1 MGHRPTISYLEV
13 PHTNPHPHTN
23 HAHVSPVALVSPL
36 LHPTLR
42 QVVQQTLKSLQAMTN
57 DDNINKLVGLFVY
70 YRSKVRGWASQA
82 SQSGVHFEVRAG
94 DHRRTSKSNCHFEVE
109 YSLRSRIFTSK
120 SSIYFEVEHSLRSA
134 VGVPVESVRDC
145 LSPCIPPHHGP
156 FHPFPPVIQEMV
168 AISAR
173 PDGSVAAVQ
182 VRLCPAW
189 KCMGANGGPLTSRHT
204 NPLPPWPPCSDRYQ
218 RCALS
223 LAGKASYVTPTRAPH
238 LPAFGPTSDSHLTRH
253 RPSPLYSTHN

>member
-1 MGHRPTISYLEV
+1 
-13 PHTNPHPHTN
+13 
-23 HAHVSPVALVSPL
+23 
-36 LHPTLR
+36 
-42 QVVQQTLKSLQAMTN
+42 MTN

-109 YSLRSRIFTSK
+109 YSLRSRAFTSK
-120 SSIYFEVEHSLRSA
+120 PSIYFEVEHSLRSA

-182 VRLCPAW
+182 VRLWPAW
-189 KCMGANGGPLTSRHT
+189 KNSVQPFKPSHPGTPTLSLNGRHAGA
-204 NPLPPWPPCSDRYQ
+204 PLPCLEMHGRKW
-218 RCALS
+218 
-223 LAGKASYVTPTRAPH
+223 RAPH
-238 LPAFGPTSDSHLTRH
+238 IQAHQPPSSMAAMQRSLSEVRSQPGWKSLLRHPNQSPPFTRFRSHF
-253 RPSPLYSTHN
+253 